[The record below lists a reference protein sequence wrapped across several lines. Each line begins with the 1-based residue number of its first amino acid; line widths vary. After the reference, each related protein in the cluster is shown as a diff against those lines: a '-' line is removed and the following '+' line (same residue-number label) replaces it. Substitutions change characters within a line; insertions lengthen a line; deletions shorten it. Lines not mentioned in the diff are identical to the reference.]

1 MATGTKPKTR
11 QSMTFM
17 SKEFGT
23 GKQLLVSELPTV
35 HDILQYGILLKE
47 QHEGS
52 FRNCQIT
59 DIAKTMM
66 EATISQ
72 WTKANALFQ
81 PPVILSA
88 QQITKQITDLWHE
101 ASNIALKKVKR
112 EKQDTF
118 NQKLDKLLIF

>member
-35 HDILQYGILLKE
+35 RDILQYEILLKE

-88 QQITKQITDLWHE
+88 QQITK
-101 ASNIALKKVKR
+101 K
-112 EKQDTF
+112 
-118 NQKLDKLLIF
+118 